1 MAYLS
6 MLVTT
11 EIITSAQVSFL
22 PVGNTHK
29 DVDQMFKVFK
39 QALLKADTI
48 NPDDLLAV
56 LKSSYSTLDVVTNV
70 IESQANWKDF
80 FDGHPDFKKHPYIT
94 EAASFLIQKFDGETV
109 CKVKRSMSD
118 TEWCNSL
125 DLVQL
130 DTSHKFMSSVA
141 GAQSSCTD
149 IMSAFNSVPDEIRE
163 PIEEELA
170 LDIAKRIKACEARIN
185 DSFKVQQLANEL
197 CKLQQRQVIP
207 FSWSK
212 NFYGEL
218 LGSSSRARAIYDD
231 ERASNGEVDFSV
243 LDSIGMRSQEVV
255 YRKGTFLIV
264 NCEVSEGPFWVAEI
278 AEDVT
283 AHSFQ
288 IKVNWYQTR
297 AKKQYASGKFTKSR
311 LGVDEIEMSNILC
324 PFECLTESGKVPNE
338 ILRLIA
344 SRKRLFGGV

>member
-1 MAYLS
+1 M
-6 MLVTT
+6 
-11 EIITSAQVSFL
+11 
-22 PVGNTHK
+22 
-29 DVDQMFKVFK
+29 
-39 QALLKADTI
+39 
-48 NPDDLLAV
+48 
-56 LKSSYSTLDVVTNV
+56 
-70 IESQANWKDF
+70 
-80 FDGHPDFKKHPYIT
+80 
-94 EAASFLIQKFDGETV
+94 
-109 CKVKRSMSD
+109 
-118 TEWCNSL
+118 
-125 DLVQL
+125 
-130 DTSHKFMSSVA
+130 
-141 GAQSSCTD
+141 
-149 IMSAFNSVPDEIRE
+149 
-163 PIEEELA
+163 
-170 LDIAKRIKACEARIN
+170 
-185 DSFKVQQLANEL
+185 QQLANEL

-311 LGVDEIEMSNILC
+311 LVVDKIEMSNILC
-324 PFECLTESGKVPNE
+324 PFECLTKSGKVPNE